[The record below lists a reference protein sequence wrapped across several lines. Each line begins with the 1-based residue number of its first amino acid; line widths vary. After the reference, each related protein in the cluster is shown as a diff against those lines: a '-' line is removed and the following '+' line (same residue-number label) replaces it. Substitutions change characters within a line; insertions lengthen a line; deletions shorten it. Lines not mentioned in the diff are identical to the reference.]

1 MDLWEK
7 KHFGKKKDIAFAIH
21 FGLTNIGSDIALR
34 STGKKLVKT
43 HVVKLWDL
51 GKMTQ
56 DQGNL

>member
-1 MDLWEK
+1 MK
-7 KHFGKKKDIAFAIH
+7 KKKFGKKRYRIRH
-21 FGLTNIGSDIALR
+21 RFGHTNIGSDIALR